1 MADMSDGEGWTDME
15 TTQTKMARKK
25 NHGLKKV
32 VKGRAIRSQSVKKKK
47 TVTNGNS
54 KEEWIV
60 IITIS
65 NDKEHFHP
73 VQVTKAIE
81 KAIGEK

>member
-1 MADMSDGEGWTDME
+1 MDRYGDYSNKNGKE
-15 TTQTKMARKK
+15 K